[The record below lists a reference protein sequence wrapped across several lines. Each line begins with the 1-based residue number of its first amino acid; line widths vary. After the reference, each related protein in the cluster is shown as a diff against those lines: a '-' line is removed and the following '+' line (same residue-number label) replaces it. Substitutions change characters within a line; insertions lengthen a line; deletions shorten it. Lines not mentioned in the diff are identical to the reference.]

1 MYWNANIGTHRKER
15 MTLAKT
21 GTEVLTKEEWDELVA
36 LKEAISYSPQTVSAE
51 KMEKFAELMVRSL
64 EGKCDPP
71 PPKNWRGS
79 SLSE

>member
-1 MYWNANIGTHRKER
+1 

-36 LKEAISYSPQTVSAE
+36 LKDAITYRPASVSAD

-64 EGKCDPP
+64 EGKCADP

>member
-1 MYWNANIGTHRKER
+1 

-21 GTEVLTKEEWDELVA
+21 GTENLTQEEWDELVA
-36 LKEAISYSPQTVSAE
+36 LKDAITYAPQTISAE
-51 KMEKFAELMVRSL
+51 TMEKFAELMVRSL
-64 EGKCDPP
+64 EGKSDPP

>member
-1 MYWNANIGTHRKER
+1 MYCNANIGTHRKKS

-21 GTEVLTKEEWDELVA
+21 GTEVLTKEEWDELIA
-36 LKEAISYSPQTVSAE
+36 LKDAISYAPQTVSAE

-79 SLSE
+79 ALSE